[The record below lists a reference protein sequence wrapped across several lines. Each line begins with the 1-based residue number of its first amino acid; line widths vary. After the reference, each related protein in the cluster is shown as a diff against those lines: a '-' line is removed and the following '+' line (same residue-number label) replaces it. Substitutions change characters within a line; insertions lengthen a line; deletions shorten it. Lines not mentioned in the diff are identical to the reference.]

1 MTMMMGADG
10 RCGRKTCHSDAVC
23 IRTTSRSHR
32 CRCRDGF
39 YGNGKI
45 CIGIVA
51 CSYMSLDRQ
60 RLFVLLGNI
69 AVGYLTTL
77 SYNRGLRE
85 KVHFVSKKKLNA
97 NEINI
102 RLKQ

>member
-1 MTMMMGADG
+1 
-10 RCGRKTCHSDAVC
+10 
-23 IRTTSRSHR
+23 
-32 CRCRDGF
+32 
-39 YGNGKI
+39 
-45 CIGIVA
+45 
-51 CSYMSLDRQ
+51 MSLDRQ
-60 RLFVLLGNI
+60 RLFVLLGYI

-77 SYNRGLRE
+77 SYNRGLQE